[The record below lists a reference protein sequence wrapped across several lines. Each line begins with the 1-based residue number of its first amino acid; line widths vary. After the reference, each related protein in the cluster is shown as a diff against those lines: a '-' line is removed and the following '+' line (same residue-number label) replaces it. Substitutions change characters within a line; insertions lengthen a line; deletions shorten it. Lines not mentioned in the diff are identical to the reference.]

1 MATPFIRPL
10 LTALSPSGRRGR
22 LSILIFHRVLKTQDP
37 LFPDEPDVSRFD
49 RICAALASW
58 CNVIPLHEAVAGLKA
73 GSLPARATC
82 LTFDDGYADN
92 YHNALP
98 VLQRNGLHA
107 TFFVATGF
115 LDGGRMWNDTL
126 IEAIRATERDEI
138 DLDDLNLGTLTTG
151 TIGDKRAT
159 IATVIPALKHREPG
173 DRQHAVELVA
183 RRCDV
188 VSLPGDLMLT
198 STQLRDLYSA
208 GMGIGAHTVS
218 HPILARCDEQSARAE
233 IAEGRQQLEAMLG
246 ERVGLFAYPN
256 GKLDADYTREH
267 VRIVREL
274 GFDAAVST
282 NPGASRP
289 GDDLFQLSRFTP
301 WDREPWRFGLRLAQ
315 NLRRAPMA

>member
-1 MATPFIRPL
+1 V
-10 LTALSPSGRRGR
+10 LSPGGRHGR
-22 LSILIFHRVLKTQDP
+22 LSILIFHRVLATTDP
-37 LFPDEPDVSRFD
+37 LFPGEPDASRFD
-49 RICAALASW
+49 RICATVGSW
-58 CNVIPLHEAVAGLKA
+58 CNVIPLHEAVKGLET

-98 VLQRNGLHA
+98 VLQRHGLHA

-126 IEAIRATERDEI
+126 IESIRATDRTEI
-138 DLDDLNLGTLTTG
+138 DLGDLGLGILATG
-151 TIGDKRAT
+151 NITEKRAA
-159 IATVIPALKHREPG
+159 IAAVIPSLKHREPA
-173 DRQHAVELVA
+173 DRQDAVELVA
-183 RRCDV
+183 RRCEAE
-188 VSLPGDLMLT
+188 SLPGDLMLT
-198 STQLRDLYSA
+198 STQLCGLHSA

-218 HPILARCDEQSARAE
+218 HPILARCDEQTARQE
-233 IAEGRQQLEAMLG
+233 IADGRRQLEALLG

-267 VRIVREL
+267 VRIVREQ

-282 NPGASRP
+282 NPGASRT

-315 NLRRAPMA
+315 NLRQAPVA